1 MVKIYGLIGSN
12 KKNGTCYSLVIELIK
27 LIERIFSIKGIEVIY
42 KIDYVCDFNIK
53 ECKGCCNCFKN
64 GKCMINDDMANIKK
78 NILESDLLIIA
89 SPVYLNQITGT
100 LKKVL
105 DRIAY
110 WTHLM
115 PLIGKRG
122 IIITNSSFSGN
133 KESTDYLEL
142 ILNHLGVSVD
152 YVFKYKGNGLNK
164 NQQHYNKKELLVYSN
179 IFQNLDFKIDKR
191 VTQIFDTYSK
201 WYSQLIKEN
210 VDIDSN
216 NELIFWNKNYLGK
229 SIDVVHKKNIQN
241 LKKRYKKNEYKK

>member
-1 MVKIYGLIGSN
+1 
-12 KKNGTCYSLVIELIK
+12 
-27 LIERIFSIKGIEVIY
+27 
-42 KIDYVCDFNIK
+42 
-53 ECKGCCNCFKN
+53 
-64 GKCMINDDMANIKK
+64 
-78 NILESDLLIIA
+78 
-89 SPVYLNQITGT
+89 
-100 LKKVL
+100 
-105 DRIAY
+105 
-110 WTHLM
+110 M